1 MAVGAVVHLH
11 LVKNVFAV
19 TGDTV
24 LLVDRRR
31 FLIRH
36 VPVTGSAFQLSQF
49 DMWGMGKVDARGLLG
64 IDEPINF
71 FPLFQKHPT
80 LHEKLLFGLALTLQ
94 LGMAVKTR
102 FEIRNSLVAS
112 IVTETVAFFT
122 GKACRSVFAMGDMAE
137 SKGLG
142 FR

>member
-36 VPVTGSAFQLSQF
+36 VPVAGSAFELSQF
-49 DMWGMGKVDARGLLG
+49 DMWGMGKIDAGRLFR
-64 IDEPINF
+64 IDKPINF
-71 FPLFQKHPT
+71 FPLFQEHPT
-80 LHEKLLFGLALTLQ
+80 LHEKLLFGFALPLQ

-102 FEIRNSLVAS
+102 FELRNSLVAPV
-112 IVTETVAFFT
+112 IPETMAFFA
-122 GKACRSVFAMGDMAE
+122 GKAGRSVFTMGDMAE